1 MSEAMFQL
9 KPLNQSSNASTQNS
23 SQVFTQ
29 IQFRPVFCAKLRLV
43 KKDTKLNQVFCLI
56 KISEI
61 IFIFLPGFYLII
73 WLMTSPKN
81 FEKIPILKT

>member
-1 MSEAMFQL
+1 MHQL
-9 KPLNQSSNASTQNS
+9 KTQVKFLLKFSLDLSSVLNS
-23 SQVFTQ
+23 VW
-29 IQFRPVFCAKLRLV
+29 L

-61 IFIFLPGFYLII
+61 ISIFLPGFYLII

-81 FEKIPILKT
+81 FEKKNHFENMTAGLLQRY